1 MIEETQKFS
10 GGICRDKPGVG
21 GRGRAVGPIGDDT
34 EASIRAIGEA
44 GNARRRQRRPIVR
57 GLDRSRIQTL
67 SVNPPPLGQKLAIP
81 LTAVAPAKP
90 CLFSSRTITAFSL
103 L

>member
-21 GRGRAVGPIGDDT
+21 GRGRAVGPIGET
-34 EASIRAIGEA
+34 PKLPYAPSRRPATPA
-44 GNARRRQRRPIVR
+44 GRQRRPIVR